1 MSWIMRF
8 LHWLFGVG
16 PEPTKHKGGEW
27 LGPERAAREHH
38 RTHLHRGWHRDPSRA
53 PWCKSKKLR
62 TA

>member
-1 MSWIMRF
+1 MIMRF

-16 PEPTKHKGGEW
+16 AEPAKHRGEEW
-27 LGPERAAREHH
+27 LGPEREAREHH
-38 RTHLHRGWHRDPSRA
+38 RTRLHRGWHRDPRA